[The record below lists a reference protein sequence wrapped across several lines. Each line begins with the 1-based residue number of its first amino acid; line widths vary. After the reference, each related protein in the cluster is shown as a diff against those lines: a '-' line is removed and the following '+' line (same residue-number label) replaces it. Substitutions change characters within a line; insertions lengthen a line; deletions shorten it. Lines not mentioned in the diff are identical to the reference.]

1 MARALGHASFR
12 GLRSAR
18 AFEGR
23 AADVGTENASGL
35 YLHWLTRWSSAA
47 AGLNP
52 VLPLALRD
60 LQLGPAAGGLG
71 DASHPPAMP
80 DAAGAQDGA
89 PAPAPAAKPD
99 WLRVKAPQ
107 RERIGAV
114 ADLLLDLKLNTVCQE
129 ASCPNIGEC
138 FAGGTAT
145 FLIMGPGCTRACPYC
160 DIDFDKSV
168 RALDPSE
175 PERLGEAVAR
185 LGLSH
190 VVITSVNRDDLADGG
205 ASQFVACIEQ
215 VRRRSPATTIELL
228 IPDFCG
234 DREALAAVMEAA
246 PDVLNHNIETVP
258 RLYRK
263 ARPQGIYERS
273 LTLLE
278 QVRLNWPRSYTKSG
292 LMVGLGESDQEV
304 LEVLADL
311 RRHQVDI
318 VTIGQYLSPGPK
330 HLPVH
335 RFVTPEQFEHFRR
348 HGEQEL
354 GFLQVVSSP
363 LTRSSYHAGEVQRL
377 MAGYPR

>member
-1 MARALGHASFR
+1 M
-12 GLRSAR
+12 
-18 AFEGR
+18 
-23 AADVGTENASGL
+23 
-35 YLHWLTRWSSAA
+35 
-47 AGLNP
+47 
-52 VLPLALRD
+52 ALRD
-60 LQLGPAAGGLG
+60 LPPGGAAPGT
-71 DASHPPAMP
+71 ASGIEASEAPPER
-80 DAAGAQDGA
+80 
-89 PAPAPAAKPD
+89 KPD

-114 ADLLLDLKLNTVCQE
+114 ADLLHDLKLNTVCQE

-215 VRRRSPATTIELL
+215 VRRRSHLTTIELL

-234 DREALAAVMEAA
+234 DWAALATVMAA
-246 PDVLNHNIETVP
+246 GPDVLNHNIETVP

-263 ARPQGIYERS
+263 ARPQGIYSRS
-273 LTLLE
+273 LELL
-278 QVRLNWPRSYTKSG
+278 QRVREGWPRCYSKSG
-292 LMVGLGESDQEV
+292 LMVGLGESDAEV

-311 RRHQVDI
+311 RHHDVDI

-330 HLPVH
+330 HLPVD
-335 RFVTPEQFEHFRR
+335 RFVTPEQFTAYRS

-354 GFLQVVSSP
+354 GFLQVVSTP

-377 MAGYPR
+377 MRQHPR